1 MKSVRI
7 WSYSGLHFLVF
18 GITLNTDTFYV
29 VLKGKID
36 FYPGKTG
43 QVSIYEEYSFQ
54 L

>member
-1 MKSVRI
+1 MKIVRI
-7 WSYSGLHFLVF
+7 WSYSDLHFPAF
-18 GITLNTDTFYV
+18 GIMLNTDTFYV

-43 QVSIYEEYSFQ
+43 QVSICEEYSFQ

>member
-18 GITLNTDTFYV
+18 GITLNTDTYV

-43 QVSIYEEYSFQ
+43 QVSICEEYSFQ